1 MVEVGKAAL
10 GQGAN
15 EVERQG
21 GPAMAK
27 QQARRVGGACCGG
40 ELGAISD
47 YLPFPAEILKEAIL
61 ARFRERKPALVAVN
75 EQAFEAGRAAQA
87 AT

>member
-1 MVEVGKAAL
+1 MRARGIEVHAFDAGAIAREL
-10 GQGAN
+10 GN
-15 EVERQG
+15 LKLVNTV
-21 GPAMAK
+21 M
-27 QQARRVGGACCGG
+27 
-40 ELGAISD
+40 LGAISD
-47 YLPFPAEILKEAIL
+47 YLPFPAEILKEAVL

>member
-1 MVEVGKAAL
+1 M
-10 GQGAN
+10 
-15 EVERQG
+15 
-21 GPAMAK
+21 
-27 QQARRVGGACCGG
+27 
-40 ELGAISD
+40 LGAISD

-75 EQAFEAGRAAQA
+75 ERAFEAGRAAQA

>member
-1 MVEVGKAAL
+1 MRAVGVRPAVAGPL
-10 GQGAN
+10 AGAWATLRLATP
-15 EVERQG
+15 VWP
-21 GPAMAK
+21 GP
-27 QQARRVGGACCGG
+27 
-40 ELGAISD
+40 ISNS
-47 YLPFPAEILKEAIL
+47 LPSPAEILKEAVV